1 MTRVLMAEATD
12 FRGPMRV
19 GSHALAGQFVASG
32 ASVMWLGTPLY
43 PHTLLRSRSANT
55 AHRIEAWRRGG
66 LTTDGVTEYYPLTLI
81 PVMNRPLLRS
91 QAVAMQTLNATCPP
105 VSAVIERHGF
115 AHPDLLWLSA
125 SRFSYPLMRMVG
137 ARKRAYRMSDDWSAF
152 PEVPRSLIDLEAR
165 ILDEVDAVFVTGRVL
180 EARVRARRPDVIYLP
195 NGVDDAF
202 FDVPQREDASVA
214 ELPRPRVVFAGTL
227 GDWIDYDAII
237 ATAKRLPG
245 ASILLAGAGKPER
258 GRSLPSNVHLLGAIA
273 YERLPALINACEA
286 GIVPFLR
293 TPRTEA
299 ASSNKIFQ
307 YLACGLPVVAS
318 RTTEIE
324 QTGAPIAI
332 CDSAEEFAQAV
343 AAALND
349 PATGKDIRI
358 AFARQNTW
366 AKRAAVVRSVLA
378 L

>member
-1 MTRVLMAEATD
+1 
-12 FRGPMRV
+12 MRV

-43 PHTLLRSRSANT
+43 PHTLLRSRGATT
-55 AHRIEAWRRGG
+55 AHRIDVWKRGG
-66 LTTDGVTEYYPLTLI
+66 ITEGGVTEYYPLTMM

-91 QAVAMQTLNATCPP
+91 QAVAAQTLNATCPP
-105 VSAVIERHGF
+105 VSAVIARHGF

-125 SRFSYPLMRMVG
+125 SRFSYPLLRMVG

-180 EARVRARRPDVIYLP
+180 EARLRTRRPDVVYLP

-202 FDVPQREDASVA
+202 FDVPQHEDARA
-214 ELPRPRVVFAGTL
+214 AQFRRPRLVFAGTL

-245 ASILLAGAGKPER
+245 ASILLAGAGKVQR
-258 GRSLPSNVHLLGAIA
+258 GLPTNVHLLGAIP
-273 YERLPALINACEA
+273 YERLPALIRSCDA
-286 GIVPFLR
+286 GMVPFLR

-324 QTGAPIAI
+324 QTGAPVAI
-332 CDSAEEFAQAV
+332 CDSAEEFAQAI
-343 AAALND
+343 ASALDD
-349 PATGKDIRI
+349 PATGKETRI

-366 AKRAAVVRSVLA
+366 AKRAAVVRSVLGI
-378 L
+378 

>member
-43 PHTLLRSRSANT
+43 PHTLVRSPT
-55 AHRIEAWRRGG
+55 ATTARRIEAWKRGG
-66 LTTDGVTEYYPLTLI
+66 LTQGGVTEYYPLTLM

-91 QAVAMQTLNATCPP
+91 TAVAEHTLRATCPP
-105 VSAVIERHGF
+105 VSSVLARHGF
-115 AHPDLLWLSA
+115 AHPDVLWLSA

-137 ARKRAYRMSDDWSAF
+137 ARRRAYRMSDDWSAF

-165 ILDEVDAVFVTGRVL
+165 ILDEVDAVFVTSRVL
-180 EARVRARRPDVIYLP
+180 EARVRTRRPDVIYLP

-202 FDVPQREDASVA
+202 FDVTQREDALVTQF
-214 ELPRPRVVFAGTL
+214 PRPRVVFAGTL

-237 ATAKRLPG
+237 ATARRLPG
-245 ASILLAGAGKPER
+245 TSILLAGAGTTAR
-258 GRSLPSNVHLLGAIA
+258 GRLLQDNVHVLGAIA
-273 YERLPALINACEA
+273 YERLPALINSCDA

-324 QTGAPIAI
+324 QTRAPVAI
-332 CDSAEEFAQAV
+332 CDSAEEFAHAV
-343 AAALND
+343 TAALGD
-349 PATGKDIRI
+349 TTGKAARI
-358 AFARQNTW
+358 AFARENTW
-366 AKRAAVVRSVLA
+366 SKRAAVVRSVLGM
-378 L
+378 